1 MLRMLEKLFVYGL
14 TDGHTIGVWDLETLA
29 DKLFGRNPSQ
39 YTFAE
44 KHALMFFEEMGG
56 YMGEREKWKRPYG
69 SVLNEKRELH

>member
-1 MLRMLEKLFVYGL
+1 MLRALEKLFVYGFH
-14 TDGHTIGVWDLETLA
+14 DDRTIGVWDLETLA

-56 YMGEREKWKRPYG
+56 YMGEREKWKQPYG